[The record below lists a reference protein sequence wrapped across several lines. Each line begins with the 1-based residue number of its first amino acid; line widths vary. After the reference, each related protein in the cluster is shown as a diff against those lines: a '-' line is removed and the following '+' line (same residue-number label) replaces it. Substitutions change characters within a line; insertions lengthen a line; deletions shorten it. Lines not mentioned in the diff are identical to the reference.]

1 MLKAEKKGGKKDG
14 DQMQLNE
21 TVLKDLVREALNEV
35 ESQTGASVAGLGGTA
50 KTAVKNPQVQK
61 FIEKVKER
69 LGKVSRKIQIEF
81 LSGLIQELGID
92 PALLTT
98 VKTDIQKQQKD
109 AAQSAQQT
117 QQGAQE

>member
-1 MLKAEKKGGKKDG
+1 
-14 DQMQLNE
+14 MQLNE